1 MDHPSSPAEPEPF
14 VVRDE
19 MWEML
24 QRDPGLAQ
32 AVQTVKADAARRGL
46 TTSELLTELARQGRR
61 GPTAYERWMAS
72 EDAHRMGD
80 FD

>member
-1 MDHPSSPAEPEPF
+1 MEHPSSPAEPEPF

-19 MWEML
+19 MWELL
-24 QRDPGLAQ
+24 QRNPGLAQ
-32 AVQTVKADAARRGL
+32 AVQAVKTDAARRGL
-46 TTSELLTELARQGRR
+46 TESELLTELARQGRR

-72 EDAHRMGD
+72 GDAHRMSD

>member
-1 MDHPSSPAEPEPF
+1 MEHPSSPAEPEPF

-19 MWEML
+19 MWELL
-24 QRDPGLAQ
+24 QRDPGLVQ
-32 AVQTVKADAARRGL
+32 ADQADVARRGL
-46 TTSELLTELARQGRR
+46 AGSELLTKLARQGRR

-72 EDAHRMGD
+72 EDAHRVSD

>member
-1 MDHPSSPAEPEPF
+1 MPEPEPF

-19 MWEML
+19 TGELL
-24 QRDPGLAQ
+24 QRDPALVQAAQ
-32 AVQTVKADAARRGL
+32 AVKVEAARRGL
-46 TTSELLTELARQGRR
+46 TGAEFVTELARQGRR

-72 EDAHRMGD
+72 EDAHRMSD